1 MTSRC
6 LEKVIE
12 LTIPMEPNLELVA
25 AEAAST
31 IAQLMCFDEDEIDE
45 IRMATI
51 EACLNA
57 FEHSKSPDRRV
68 YIAFRVC
75 KDKLEL
81 RVTDHG
87 RGFNPAEVKPPDI
100 RNAVKGGRKR
110 GWGLKLIENLMD
122 EVRIETGSLGTTV
135 IMIKMKG

>member
-1 MTSRC
+1 
-6 LEKVIE
+6 VIE

-31 IAQLMCFDEDEIDE
+31 IAQLMCFEEDEVDE
-45 IRMATI
+45 IRMAMI

-57 FEHSKSPDRRV
+57 FEHSKSCDRKV
-68 YIAFRVC
+68 YVIFHIRE
-75 KDKLEL
+75 DRLEL

-87 RGFNPAEVKPPDI
+87 RGFNPTDVRPPDI
-100 RNAVKGGRKR
+100 KNAVKGGRKR

-122 EVRIETGSLGTTV
+122 EVRIETSGLGTTV
-135 IMIKMKG
+135 IMVKVKA